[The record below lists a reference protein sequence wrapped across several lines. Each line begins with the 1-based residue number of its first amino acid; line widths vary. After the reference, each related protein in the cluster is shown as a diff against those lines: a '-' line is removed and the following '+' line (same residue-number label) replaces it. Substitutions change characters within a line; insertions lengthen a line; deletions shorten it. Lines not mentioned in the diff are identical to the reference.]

1 MKRNFLS
8 IATLLALVF
17 SLASFSSIAPEAD
30 SWEIDQGHSSVSFS
44 VNHFFSPVIGRFND
58 FTTSLNFDPSDLEGS
73 EVSFTVQVASVNT
86 QDKKRDKHLQ
96 SKDFFN
102 AEKFPQMSFKSSKFE
117 KVDDKNYNV
126 TGNLTI
132 RDVSKEITIPLQV
145 LALQQHPMKKSK
157 MVAALKAEFKINRNV
172 YGVGSGSW
180 AAATVVGDDVDVTV
194 LVEALRK
201 K

>member
-8 IATLLALVF
+8 IATVLALVF
-17 SLASFSSIAPEAD
+17 SLSSFTSIAPEANT
-30 SWEIDQGHSSVSFS
+30 WEVDQGHSSVSFS

-58 FTTSLNFDPSDLEGS
+58 FTTSLNFDPSDLEES
-73 EVSFTVQVASVNT
+73 EVSFTVQIASVNT
-86 QDKKRDKHLQ
+86 QDQKRDKHLQ

-102 AEKFPQMSFKSSKFE
+102 AEEFPQMSFKSSKFE

-132 RDVSKEITIPLQV
+132 RDVSKEVTIPLQV
-145 LALQQHPMKKSK
+145 LALQEHPKKKSK
-157 MVAALKAEFKINRNV
+157 MIAALKAQFKINRSE
-172 YGVGSGSW
+172 YGVGTRSW
-180 AAATVVGDDVDVTV
+180 AAATVVGNEVDVTV
-194 LVEALRK
+194 LVEATRK